1 MGRPMTPAEKQRFRG
16 YFPNLDVERAVVTG
30 EVSQVY
36 NCISWTV
43 GVTDRWLWPGGSI
56 GEFDA
61 FYRGFGYTRS
71 GDGPI
76 AAWGHSTSNM
86 THGCVSGPGHGPRWE
101 SKCGG
106 DLRIQ
111 HGLNELVGASYGR
124 VVAFYRRSGL
134 LAAEFEALLEA
145 NMKGKRSR
153 SALSPQERKR
163 LAEEVR
169 SVPAELRATFEAAFD
184 AWKSTWFQGGLAI
197 SSVPQTRA
205 VGREFDALVALGP
218 RILPLVVEKLA
229 DPENFLA
236 LTLFDAIQPDE
247 KLLVQFGGGDERILE
262 GEQGRARRVVQ
273 AWFANR

>member
-1 MGRPMTPAEKQRFRG
+1 MSRPMTPAEKQRYRG
-16 YFPNLDVERAVVTG
+16 YFPNLDVDRAVVTG
-30 EVSQVY
+30 EASRVY

-43 GVTDRWLWPGGSI
+43 GVTDRWLWPGSSI
-56 GEFDA
+56 GDFDS
-61 FYRGFGYTRS
+61 FYQGFGYTRS

-76 AAWGHSTSNM
+76 AAWGHATSNM

-106 DLRIQ
+106 DLRIR

-124 VVAFYRRSGL
+124 VLAFYRRSRL
-134 LAAEFEALLEA
+134 LPAEYAALVEGAVKE
-145 NMKGKRSR
+145 KKTQSI
-153 SALSPQERKR
+153 LSPQEKKL
-163 LAEEVR
+163 LAAQSK
-169 SVPAELRATFEAAFD
+169 SVPPDVRADFEAAFD
-184 AWKSTWFQGGLAI
+184 AWKATWFEGGLAV

-229 DPENFLA
+229 DPDNFLA
-236 LTLFDAIQPDE
+236 LTLYDAIQPDE
-247 KLLVQFGGGDERILE
+247 QLLVQYGGGDERILE

-273 AWFANR
+273 AWFANQ